1 MSRWGALRRRTDARG
16 QGIVEFTYALPILL
30 LILVG
35 MVELGMAFNDT
46 LTLGYATREGARVGS
61 ALGNGGATSCNG
73 GADPAGV
80 DATIVAAVQ
89 RIIMSPGS
97 DVDPSRISEIRIY
110 RATETGAISGGL
122 VNRWRWSPGNGPDV
136 DPGVGAARLDFAESA
151 RAWSACGRIANR
163 TPDAL
168 GVQIVYS
175 YRLRTPLG
183 ALMGIFGVDQAATIE
198 IRDQTVM
205 SLNPA

>member
-1 MSRWGALRRRTDARG
+1 MIGWGALRRRADARG

-35 MVELGMAFNDT
+35 MVELGMAYNDT

-61 ALGNGGATSCNG
+61 ALGNGGAASCNG

-80 DATIVAAVQ
+80 DASIVAAVQ

-97 DVDPSRISEIRIY
+97 DVEPSRIAEIRIY

-122 VNRWRWSPGNGPDV
+122 VNRWRWAPGRGPDV
-136 DPGVGAARLDFAESA
+136 DPGAGAARLDFAESA
-151 RAWSACGRIANR
+151 RGWSACGRVANGR
-163 TPDAL
+163 PDAL

-183 ALMGIFGVDQAATIE
+183 ALMAIFGQDQGPTFE
-198 IRDQTVM
+198 LRDQTVM